1 MFQGAEC
8 SKVPKM
14 MKALQAGRPVPVT
27 VVPNLADGLNTSS
40 VGTNAFAT
48 IKNRLDRMVM
58 LVSHSVMTV
67 DRGVQITCNSQFS
80 PIMIILHNRWCGF
93 KLVIHDTSPLVI
105 EKGRIEVCLIEW
117 ARTLLS
123 TVQGMK

>member
-1 MFQGAEC
+1 
-8 SKVPKM
+8 M

-27 VVPNLADGLNTSS
+27 VVPNMADGLNTSS

-67 DRGVQITCNSQFS
+67 DRGVQITCNSKFS
-80 PIMIILHNRWCGF
+80 PVMIILHYNRWCGF
-93 KLVIHDTSPLVI
+93 KL
-105 EKGRIEVCLIEW
+105 ELIFGKCSSILRCSW
-117 ARTLLS
+117 W
-123 TVQGMK
+123 